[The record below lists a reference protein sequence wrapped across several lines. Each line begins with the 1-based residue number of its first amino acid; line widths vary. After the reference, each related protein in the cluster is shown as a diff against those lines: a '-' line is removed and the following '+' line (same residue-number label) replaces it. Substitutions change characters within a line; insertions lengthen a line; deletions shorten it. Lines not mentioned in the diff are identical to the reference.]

1 MMARYLVV
9 LAWLVSSCTGL
20 IAADWPT
27 QLHDNRRSG
36 ASSEQLDTRRLVP
49 AWNWQSP
56 EPPLPA
62 WTGPARWDA
71 YAGVRNLPSMR
82 NYDPVFHVTAAASRA
97 YFGSSTDDTVRC
109 LDLKTG
115 RVLWQ
120 FTTDGPVRLAPTIA
134 GSRVY
139 FGSDDGHAYCL
150 DAVTGRLAWKFSP
163 AAAHPEAGELL
174 LNNGRLIP
182 TAPCRTGVMVD
193 GGTAYFGCAMLPWN
207 TAWLCAVDAV
217 TGRPEGPGRFV
228 HQLSGNTLEAPPA
241 ASSKLLIFPQGRVA
255 PQVFRRSDGKD
266 LGPLKKSGGGSV
278 VVVALDSRIFHGP
291 AADTRKGAF
300 KSTGSGAATSEGTG
314 KTLEMVAGYGRGNAL
329 VVVGRRSYML
339 TDDELVASDL
349 PTRKSLWS
357 APCDLNLAP
366 VSYTHLRAHET

>member
-1 MMARYLVV
+1 MMARFVV
-9 LAWLVSSCTGL
+9 AVLWTLSTASGL

-27 QLHDNRRSG
+27 HLHDNRRSG
-36 ASSEQLDTRRLVP
+36 ATAEKLDTRSLSA

-56 EPPLPA
+56 DLPLPA
-62 WTGPARWDA
+62 WSGPARWDA
-71 YAGVRNLPSMR
+71 YAGHRNLPSMR
-82 NYDPVFHVTAAASRA
+82 NYDPVFHVTAAGGRV

-115 RVLWQ
+115 RELWR

-134 GSRVY
+134 GNRVY

-150 DAVTGRLAWKFSP
+150 VAATGKLAWKFSP
-163 AAAHPEAGELL
+163 VAVNKQAGELL
-174 LNNGRLIP
+174 LNNGRLISQ
-182 TAPCRTGVMVD
+182 APCRTGVMVD
-193 GGTAYFGCAMLPWN
+193 GNTAYFGCALLPWN
-207 TAWLCAVDAV
+207 KAWLCGVDAG

-228 HQLSGNTLEAPPA
+228 HELAGHTLEAPPA

-255 PQVFRRSDGKD
+255 PQVFRRTDGKD

-300 KSTGSGAATSEGTG
+300 KSTQTGAATSTGTG

-329 VVVGRRSYML
+329 VVAGRRSFML
-339 TDDELVASDL
+339 TDSELVASDL
-349 PTRKSLWS
+349 PTRKPL
-357 APCDLNLAP
+357 
-366 VSYTHLRAHET
+366 